1 MEAEKPGLEAKL
13 NSGSIAIST
22 VFSTGVENFGKRP
35 NAHPVSAG
43 ASEEFL
49 PAPTEKPGRGRR
61 RISTEVGGEILKDA
75 DSNTNHSPLTPQH
88 FRR

>member
-1 MEAEKPGLEAKL
+1 MKARKTGPEPKL
-13 NSGSIAIST
+13 GSGFIAIST

-49 PAPTEKPGRGRR
+49 PAPTEKPCRGRR
-61 RISTEVGGEILKDA
+61 RISAEVGREILKDA
-75 DSNTNHSPLTPQH
+75 DFNTNHSPLTPLH
-88 FRR
+88 FHL